1 MDMIGELLA
10 GRLRDPQNGG
20 TLRVP
25 VKRVVVEKSLAGSE
39 ADLIAGLDLP
49 PPYAVLSDANTHEAL
64 GRRVEA
70 ALAGRGVIPI
80 RLPGRPH
87 PDEQTATQ
95 VMAAGHKAG
104 SYIAVG
110 SGTINDLAKFS
121 AAQQGKR
128 CAVFATAP
136 SMNGYTSVN
145 VAITMGGHKKSLP
158 AVAPEGVFCDL
169 SILAAAPV
177 RLIRAGFGDAI
188 CRSTAQADW
197 YMAHRLRGSSYRS
210 MPFSL
215 FADLEE
221 AMVEGA
227 EALTRADAA
236 AVEALT
242 RVLLLSGFGMTIC
255 GGSYPASQGEHLI
268 SHYVE
273 MMGSHSDDAPMHGE
287 QIAVTTLVMAR
298 LQEDLLSGAP
308 PRLKA
313 SSLTLADLVAHFGNE
328 LGHDCMVE
336 IMPKLLNATQA
347 DEFNDKLERIW
358 PSLASDLRRMM
369 RPAGQIADALRRC
382 GAPTT
387 HEDIGLSRAFF
398 ADAVSHARE
407 IRNRYTFLDL
417 AADSRRLLPEKYI
430 DQ

>member
-1 MDMIGELLA
+1 MDTLGELLA
-10 GRLRDPQNGG
+10 GRLRDPQSGE
-20 TLRVP
+20 LLKVP
-25 VKRVVVEKSLAGSE
+25 VKRVVIEKSLAASE
-39 ADLIAGLDLP
+39 ADLVADLDLP
-49 PPYAVLSDANTHEAL
+49 APFAVISDYNTHEAL
-64 GRRVEA
+64 GRRVET
-70 ALAGRGVIPI
+70 ALAGRGVISI

-87 PDEQTATQ
+87 PDEQTAAK
-95 VMAAGHKAG
+95 VMAAGARAG

-169 SILAAAPV
+169 SVLAAAPA
-177 RLIRAGFGDAI
+177 RLVRAGFGDAI

-197 YMAHRLRGSSYRS
+197 YMAHRLRGSAYWPL
-210 MPFSL
+210 PFSL
-215 FADLEE
+215 FADLED
-221 AMVEGA
+221 AMVEGVD
-227 EALTRADAA
+227 ALTRGDAA
-236 AVEALT
+236 AIESLT

-268 SHYVE
+268 SHYIE
-273 MMGSHSDDAPMHGE
+273 MLGSHGDDAPMHGE

-298 LQEDLLSGAP
+298 LQQALLAAGP

-313 SSLTLADLVAHFGNE
+313 SNVTLAELTAHFGDE
-328 LGHDCMVE
+328 LGRDCMVE
-336 IMPKLLNATQA
+336 IMPKLLNDTQA
-347 DEFNDKLERIW
+347 DELNDKLERIW
-358 PSLASDLRRMM
+358 PSLTDDLRKMM
-369 RPAGQIADALRRC
+369 RPADQIADALGRC
-382 GAPTT
+382 GAPTGYA
-387 HEDIGLSRAFF
+387 DLGLNREFF
-398 ADAVSHARE
+398 SNAVLHARE

-417 AADSRRLLPEKYI
+417 AADSRRLQPERYI
-430 DQ
+430 A

>member
-10 GRLRDPQNGG
+10 GRLRDVQSGE

-25 VKRVVVEKSLAGSE
+25 VKRVVIEKSLAGSE
-39 ADLIAGLDLP
+39 ADLIAGLNLP
-49 PPYAVLSDANTHEAL
+49 PPYAVVSDFNTHEAL
-64 GRRVEA
+64 GRGVEA
-70 ALAGRGVIPI
+70 ALARHGIISV
-80 RLPGRPH
+80 RLPGRPQ
-87 PDEQTATQ
+87 PDEETAAK
-95 VMAAGHKAG
+95 VMAAGAKAG
-104 SYIAVG
+104 SYVAVG

-169 SILAAAPV
+169 SVLAAAPV

-197 YMAHRLRGSSYRS
+197 YMAHRLRGSNYRA

-215 FADLEE
+215 FAKLEDE
-221 AMVEGA
+221 MVDGA
-227 EALTRADAA
+227 DALTRGDPG

-242 RVLLLSGFGMTIC
+242 RVLLLSGFGMAIC

-273 MMGSHSDDAPMHGE
+273 MLGSHNDDAPMHGE

-298 LQEDLLSGAP
+298 LQEELLAGPP

-313 SSLTLADLVAHFGNE
+313 SSVTLAELASHFGDE
-328 LGHDCMVE
+328 LGRDCMVE
-336 IMPKLLNATQA
+336 IMPKLLNDPQA
-347 DEFNDKLERIW
+347 DELNAKLERIW
-358 PSLASDLRRMM
+358 PPLTDDLRKMM
-369 RPAGQIADALRRC
+369 RPASEIANALKRC

-387 HEDIGLSRAFF
+387 YEQLGLSRGFF
-398 ADAVSHARE
+398 ADAVLHARE

-417 AADSRRLLPEKYI
+417 AADSRRLLPEKLI
-430 DQ
+430 DR

>member
-10 GRLRDPQNGG
+10 GRLRDPQNGEC
-20 TLRVP
+20 LKVP
-25 VKRVVVEKSLAGSE
+25 VKRVVIEKTLAASE
-39 ADLIAGLDLP
+39 ADLIAELDLP
-49 PPYAVLSDANTHEAL
+49 APYAVVSDYNTHEAL

-70 ALAGRGVIPI
+70 ALAGRGVISI

-87 PDEQTATQ
+87 PDEQTASQ
-95 VMAAGHKAG
+95 VMAAGAKAG

-169 SILAAAPV
+169 SVLSAAPV
-177 RLIRAGFGDAI
+177 RLVRAGFGDAI

-197 YMAHRLRGSSYRS
+197 YMAHRLRGTPYRAL
-210 MPFSL
+210 PFSL
-215 FADLEE
+215 FADLED

-227 EALTRADAA
+227 EALTQGDAA
-236 AVEALT
+236 AVESLT

-268 SHYVE
+268 SHYIE
-273 MMGSHSDDAPMHGE
+273 MMGGHDEDAPMHGE

-298 LQEDLLSGAP
+298 LQEGLLTGGP

-313 SSLTLADLVAHFGNE
+313 SSVTLAELASHFGDE
-328 LGHDCMVE
+328 LGRDCMVE
-336 IMPKLLNATQA
+336 IMPKLLNASQA
-347 DEFNDKLERIW
+347 EELNEKIERIW
-358 PSLASDLRRMM
+358 PSLVGDLRKMM
-369 RPAGQIADALRRC
+369 RPASQIEAALKLC
-382 GAPTT
+382 GAPTSHHDLALT
-387 HEDIGLSRAFF
+387 RAFF
-398 ADAVSHARE
+398 SDAVLHARE
-407 IRNRYTFLDL
+407 IRNRYTFLDV
-417 AADSRRLLPEKYI
+417 AADFRRLQPERYI
-430 DQ
+430 A

>member
-1 MDMIGELLA
+1 MIGELLA
-10 GRLRDPQNGG
+10 GRLRDPQSGE
-20 TLRVP
+20 LLKVP
-25 VKRVVVEKSLAGSE
+25 VKRVVIEKSLAASE
-39 ADLIAGLDLP
+39 ADLIADLDLP
-49 PPYAVLSDANTHEAL
+49 APYAVVSDYNTHEAL

-70 ALAGRGVIPI
+70 ALAGRGVISV

-87 PDEQTATQ
+87 PDEQTAAK
-95 VMAAGHKAG
+95 VMAAGAKAG

-169 SILAAAPV
+169 SVLSSAPV
-177 RLIRAGFGDAI
+177 RLVRAGFGDAI

-197 YMAHRLRGSSYRS
+197 YMAHRLRGSAYRAL
-210 MPFSL
+210 PFSL
-215 FADLEE
+215 FADLEDE
-221 AMVEGA
+221 MVTGV
-227 EALTRADAA
+227 EALTRGDPAA
-236 AVEALT
+236 IESLT

-268 SHYVE
+268 SHYIE
-273 MMGSHSDDAPMHGE
+273 MLGSHDDSAPMHGE

-298 LQEDLLSGAP
+298 LQEALLATAP

-313 SSLTLADLVAHFGNE
+313 SSVTLAELTAHFGDE
-328 LGHDCMVE
+328 LGRDCMVE
-336 IMPKLLNATQA
+336 IMPKLLNDAQA
-347 DEFNDKLERIW
+347 DELNDKLERIW
-358 PSLASDLRRMM
+358 PSLTGDLRKTM
-369 RPAGQIADALRRC
+369 RPAHRIEDALKRC
-382 GAPTT
+382 GAPTGYA
-387 HEDIGLSRAFF
+387 ELGLEREFITN
-398 ADAVSHARE
+398 AVLHARE

-417 AADSRRLLPEKYI
+417 AADSRRLQPGKYI
-430 DQ
+430 D